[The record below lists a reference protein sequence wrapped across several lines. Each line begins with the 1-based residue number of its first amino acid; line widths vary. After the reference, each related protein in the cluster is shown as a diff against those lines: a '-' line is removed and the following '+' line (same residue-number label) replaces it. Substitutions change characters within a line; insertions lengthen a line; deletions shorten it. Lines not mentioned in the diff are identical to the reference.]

1 MATTVKEIATALEK
15 FAPLP
20 LQDGYD
26 NAGLQI
32 GLTDAEVTGVLLC
45 LDVTEQVVDE
55 AVALGCNLIVSHH
68 PLLFRPLK
76 RIVGNSYVERCVIK
90 ALSKGIAIY
99 SAHTNLDNA
108 QGGVNHRIAQKLGL
122 KNVRTLVPKENTL
135 LKLVTYVPALQAEA
149 VRQALFDAGCGEI
162 GNYGSCSYN
171 TNGTGTFRANDGCNP
186 YCGKIGE
193 LHSEE
198 EVRIETVLPAYIKNR
213 VIRALLSAHPYEEP
227 AYDIYALQNE
237 WDRNGS
243 GVIGELEVPTDEKD
257 FLLKI
262 KETFNAGCV
271 KHTHIRGKA
280 IVKVALCG
288 GAGASFAGAALA
300 SGADIYIT
308 GEARYH
314 ELFDGTNRMLYAII
328 GHYESEQYTTEIF
341 KEVISEAFP
350 AVNVVTSEICTNP
363 IECL

>member
-1 MATTVKEIATALEK
+1 MATTIKEIATALEK

-45 LDVTEQVVDE
+45 LDVTEQVIDE
-55 AVALGCNLIVSHH
+55 AATSGCNLIVSHH

-76 RIVGNSYVERCVIK
+76 KITGSNYVERCVIK

-122 KNVRTLVPKENTL
+122 KNVRTLVPKENIL
-135 LKLVTYVPALQAEA
+135 LKLVTYVPVAQADA
-149 VRQALFDAGCGEI
+149 VRKALFDAGCGGI
-162 GNYGSCSYN
+162 GNYDCCSYN
-171 TNGTGTFRANDGCNP
+171 TEGTGTFRANEGCNP
-186 YCGKIGE
+186 FCGNIGE
-193 LHSEE
+193 LHKQQET
-198 EVRIETVLPAYIKNR
+198 RIETVLPAYIKNR
-213 VIRALLSAHPYEEP
+213 VIRALLASHPYEEP
-227 AYDIYALQNE
+227 AYDIYTLQNE
-237 WDRNGS
+237 WSSVGS
-243 GVIGELEVPTDEKD
+243 GVIGELQEAADERE

-262 KETFNAGCV
+262 KKTFKAGCV
-271 KHTHIRGKA
+271 KHTQLRNRTIK
-280 IVKVALCG
+280 KVALCG
-288 GAGASFAGAALA
+288 GAGASFASAAQA
-300 SGADIYIT
+300 AGADIYIT

-314 ELFDGTNRMLYAII
+314 EFFDGTQQMLYAII
-328 GHYESEQYTTEIF
+328 GHYESEQYTTEILA
-341 KEVISEAFP
+341 EIISESFP
-350 AVNVVTSEICTNP
+350 TLKVKTSNICTNP